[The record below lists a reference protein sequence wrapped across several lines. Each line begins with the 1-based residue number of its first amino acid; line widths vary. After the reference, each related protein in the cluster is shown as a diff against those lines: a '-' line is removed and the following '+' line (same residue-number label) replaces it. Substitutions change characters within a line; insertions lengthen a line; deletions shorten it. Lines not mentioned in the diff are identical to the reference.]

1 MPETEVEQQPSAN
14 TEAVKEEKKEM
25 VEESVK
31 NEDGSEKKDEAEKKE
46 KAETEKKPAAE
57 KVKKVKEVVPPPPA
71 VHKKDFEKDVVYL
84 YQFNRT
90 SVIPSMSPYC
100 LKVETWLKLNG
111 IKYENVAHNSKL
123 RSKRGLL
130 PFVEL
135 NGEEICDSDIIIK
148 ALAKK
153 FEKDMDE
160 GLTAEQKNVQ
170 HAMITMVQNH
180 LQWAVY
186 HWFTKNS
193 DNMLKGL
200 KLNLQSLMGMKLPNG
215 LLNFVFKHTYVRK
228 GMKKVK
234 STSFAGYTA
243 EEIEA
248 AGKHDLQVLSEMLG
262 DKQFFFGDEA
272 RSLDLITF
280 VQIALLL
287 AVDSEVACPLRD
299 YINNDCTNLVGV
311 YNRMKDLAWG
321 DHWDEAIGEKME
333 LNPHIPKPDPP
344 KEEEKKEEEEKK
356 DNKEEEKK
364 EEEKEK
370 GDKDEKEKEETKEEE
385 KK

>member
-1 MPETEVEQQPSAN
+1 MPETEVEQQAPVN

-25 VEESVK
+25 VEEATK
-31 NEDGSEKKDEAEKKE
+31 AEEGTEKKDESEKKE
-46 KAETEKKPAAE
+46 KAEPEKKAAE
-57 KVKKVKEVVPPPPA
+57 KKKVKEVVPPPPA

-84 YQFNRT
+84 YQFART
-90 SVIPSMSPYC
+90 SVLPSMSPYC

-111 IKYENVAHNSKL
+111 VKYENVPHNSKV

-130 PFVEL
+130 PFIEL

-148 ALAKK
+148 TLAKK
-153 FEKDMDE
+153 FEKEMDE
-160 GLTAEQKNVQ
+160 GLSNEQKNVQ
-170 HAMITMVQNH
+170 HAMVTMVENH

-186 HWFTKNS
+186 HWLTKNS

-200 KLNLQSLMGMKLPNG
+200 KLNLQSIMGSKLPNG
-215 LLNFVFKHTYVRK
+215 ILNFVFKHTYVRK

-234 STSFAGYTA
+234 STGFAGYTA

-248 AGKHDLQVLSEMLG
+248 AGKADLQVLSEMLG
-262 DKQFFFGDEA
+262 DKQFFFGDEP
-272 RSLDLITF
+272 RTLDLITF
-280 VQIALLL
+280 VQIATLL
-287 AVDSEVACPLRD
+287 AIDPEIACPLRD
-299 YINNDCTNLVGV
+299 FINNDCTNLVGV
-311 YNRMKDLAWG
+311 YTRMKDLAWG
-321 DHWDEAIGEKME
+321 DHWDEAIGDKLE

-344 KEEEKKEEEEKK
+344 KEEEKKEEEKK